1 MSTTEITGHYIE
13 VQGTRTH
20 FEEMGEGTPV
30 VLIHTLHGC
39 SLQWHQA
46 MPLLAAKGYRAIALD
61 LPGNSR
67 SYPPNGTPINNP
79 HDMAEFVFSFIEAVV
94 PGQKPIVSGT
104 SIGGN
109 ITIDLAL
116 HHGSDLLA
124 AVAMEGAVYT
134 PTVGPLHGL
143 EATSSMP
150 SWQDWVERCVLESLG
165 PNVTDDQRE
174 DLRWQH
180 RFTSHRVSIPQAAC
194 WTDQDLRDKA
204 GPVDCPLLVL
214 AGEYDF
220 YVPTELHEL
229 TAKLI
234 PNCETRTL
242 PGIGHYPHFE
252 DPELTVSLLD
262 EFVKRTAA
270 LPTA

>member
-1 MSTTEITGHYIE
+1 VSATEITGHYID
-13 VQGTRTH
+13 VAGTRTH
-20 FEEMGEGTPV
+20 YEELGEGTPI

-46 MPLLAAKGYRAIALD
+46 MPLLAARGYRAIAID

-67 SYPPNGTPINNP
+67 TFPPNLIPINSP
-79 HDMAEFVFSFIEAVV
+79 HAMAEFVYSFIQTLL

-109 ITIDLAL
+109 ITIDLVL
-116 HHGSDLLA
+116 HHGADFLA

-143 EATSSMP
+143 EAHSSMP

-165 PNVTDDQRE
+165 PGVTEEQRE
-174 DLRWQH
+174 EFRWQH
-180 RFTSHRVSIPQAAC
+180 RFTSHRASIGEAAC
-194 WTDQDLRDKA
+194 WTDQDLRDQA

-220 YVPTELHEL
+220 YMPRELLEL
-229 TAKLI
+229 TGKLI
-234 PNCETRTL
+234 PNCETKYL
-242 PGIGHYPHFE
+242 DGIGHYPHYE
-252 DPELTVSLLD
+252 DPQRTVGIID
-262 EFVKRTAA
+262 DFVKAKAA
-270 LPTA
+270 VDV

>member
-1 MSTTEITGHYIE
+1 MSTTAITGHYID
-13 VQGTRTH
+13 VNGTRTH
-20 FEEMGEGTPV
+20 YEEMGEGTPV

-46 MPLLAAKGYRAIALD
+46 FPILAEKGYRAIALD

-67 SYPPNGTPINNP
+67 TYPPNLTPINHP
-79 HDMAEFVFSFIEAVV
+79 HDMAEFVFQFIQTLL
-94 PGQKPIVSGT
+94 PGERPIVAGT

-109 ITIDLAL
+109 ITIDLVL
-116 HHGSDLLA
+116 NHGSDFLA
-124 AVAMEGAVYT
+124 AVAMEGGVYT

-143 EATSSMP
+143 EAHSSLP
-150 SWQDWVERCVLESLG
+150 SWQDWVERCILESLG
-165 PNVTDDQRE
+165 PNVSEAQRE

-180 RFTSHRVSIPQAAC
+180 RFTSHRASINEAAC
-194 WTDQDLRDKA
+194 WTDQDVRGQA

-220 YVPTELHEL
+220 YLPKELLEL
-229 TAKLI
+229 TAHLI
-234 PNCETRTL
+234 PNCETRML

-252 DPELTVSLLD
+252 DPELVVTLLD
-262 EFVKRTAA
+262 DFVKREAA
-270 LPTA
+270 LPNA